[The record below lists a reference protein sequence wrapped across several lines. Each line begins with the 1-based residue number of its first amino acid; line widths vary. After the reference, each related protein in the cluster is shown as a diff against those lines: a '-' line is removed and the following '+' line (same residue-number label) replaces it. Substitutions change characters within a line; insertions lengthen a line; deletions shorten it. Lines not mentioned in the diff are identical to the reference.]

1 MFTHNLRIAWRQW
14 RAGIFYS
21 LNGHYRST
29 SISAIARKALVILQ
43 FTVSVS
49 LIIATAIVYRQIDFA
64 KARPIGYNRDGLI
77 AIRMRTGDIYK
88 AAYNSLRADLLGS
101 GAVIDMAQSAN
112 EATEQPPNADIS
124 WEGKDPASRPPFTN
138 IEVIHDFGRTIGW
151 NMTAGRDFS
160 RDFATDSN
168 GVVINESA
176 ARLIGWK
183 NPIGKTLHYWNG
195 DRHVIGV
202 VKDIVLGSP
211 YQPVPATI
219 FPMSYSDVNYITI
232 RLDPAMN
239 TTTALNKIAKVFRHY
254 DPQSPFE
261 PRFLADDYALKFA
274 AEQQVAHVASVF
286 AILAI
291 FISCLGLFGLASFM
305 AEQRTKEIGIR
316 KVLGATVTQLIT
328 LLSLD
333 FLKLILLSLCLA
345 IPLSAWAMHRWLE
358 NYPYHTALQPW
369 IFAAAGT
376 TAIVIAMITTSF
388 HALKAAL
395 ANPVASLRTE

>member
-21 LNGHYRST
+21 LNGHYRSA

-43 FTVSVS
+43 FTVSVI
-49 LIIATAIVYRQIDFA
+49 LIIATA
-64 KARPIGYNRDGLI
+64 
-77 AIRMRTGDIYK
+77 
-88 AAYNSLRADLLGS
+88 
-101 GAVIDMAQSAN
+101 
-112 EATEQPPNADIS
+112 
-124 WEGKDPASRPPFTN
+124 
-138 IEVIHDFGRTIGW
+138 
-151 NMTAGRDFS
+151 
-160 RDFATDSN
+160 
-168 GVVINESA
+168 
-176 ARLIGWK
+176 
-183 NPIGKTLHYWNG
+183 
-195 DRHVIGV
+195 
-202 VKDIVLGSP
+202 
-211 YQPVPATI
+211 
-219 FPMSYSDVNYITI
+219 
-232 RLDPAMN
+232 
-239 TTTALNKIAKVFRHY
+239 ALNEVAKVFRHY

-286 AILAI
+286 AILAV